1 MLYYD
6 LKKTLLNKKSLCLI
20 CLLLIFQFVLFVTV
34 QQSSSIYQKDYQTL
48 QENIKGMPL
57 SDAADY
63 LKKMELQSKLN
74 GDRISDQEWKEAVSQ
89 YGNDVLSQLGKET
102 YDLRTIQRLQ
112 DEVNYLIRYPAYY
125 QSIVQNQ
132 KEEISLFRK
141 DNHFI
146 KERQVAIKKRY
157 EGKKLE
163 AGTSTKGTYGI
174 ELILNDYFVDIFIAV
189 FMIYIT
195 YIQVDKEYQ
204 SGRMSYIKATSKG
217 GLWNYLSKYASLTI
231 SMIVFMALS
240 YLGMYVIR
248 GIQYGFVNI
257 QQPIQSVMMCATTPI
272 KCTIIQFLLLMLI
285 MRILAFA
292 FVEML
297 LLGVSTFFR
306 KTMIGSGLIAICVC
320 ISTLLSNFTAD
331 KNSLLAYLSLSHI
344 LHPELDFIRVSYIS
358 IFSHAIYYTWLLI
371 CLALLICL
379 IFAGSYYAY
388 ITKEYKQKMIEI
400 PVYDKHFHSLLFY
413 EAKKSWLKGA
423 GVLFACLLLMLVSF
437 DLSNIHTLSYQDDR
451 IINYYIDEFGASPT
465 KETYQNIEKE
475 KQRFADI
482 EQKLL
487 LSNNETEKTLL
498 SKELSTQRTF
508 QEYCQKIEM
517 IKNDESRQV
526 LKEDHTRMFFDQS
539 KEFAKLLVFYILMMV
554 LMCMHTYAKEK
565 ESGVTL
571 YYKTTM
577 IGIRK
582 THTLK
587 YIQLSVGFTLLWC
600 FISIMIF
607 LHNKQ
612 MYPDVMLNVA
622 MHDLQQFFTSP
633 FTMTI
638 MQYLVMQFILEIL
651 VIQALLYCVLYLFSR
666 IKSEKVTA
674 IVLFLLLSVPLLLC
688 INEVYQAPL
697 FMCLFYPFLNIKKAF
712 IAYIFILIVFILC
725 RIKKVRDIHA

>member
-6 LKKTLLNKKSLCLI
+6 LKKTILNKKSLCLI
-20 CLLLIFQFVLFVTV
+20 CLLLIFQFVLLVTI
-34 QQSSSIYQKDYQTL
+34 QQPSSIHQKDYQIL
-48 QENIKGMPL
+48 QENMKDIPL
-57 SDAADY
+57 INAVNY
-63 LKKMELQSKLN
+63 LKKIELQSKLN
-74 GDRISDQEWKEAVSQ
+74 ENRISDQEWKAAVSQ

-102 YDLRTIQRLQ
+102 YDLKTIQRLQ
-112 DEVNYLIRYPAYY
+112 DEANYLIQYPAYY
-125 QSIVQNQ
+125 QSINQDQ
-132 KEEISLFRK
+132 KEEIALFRK

-146 KERQVAIKKRY
+146 KERQVAIKKHY

-174 ELILNDYFVDIFIAV
+174 ELILNDFFVDIFIAV
-189 FMIYIT
+189 FMIYMT
-195 YIQVDKEYQ
+195 YLQVDKEYQ

-217 GLWNYLSKYASLTI
+217 GLWNYLSKYASLVI
-231 SMIVFMALS
+231 SIIVFMALS
-240 YLGMYVIR
+240 YLGMFVIR

-257 QQPIQSVMMCATTPI
+257 QQPIQSVMMCATAPI
-272 KCTIIQFLLLMLI
+272 KCTVIQFLLLMMI
-285 MRILAFA
+285 MRILIFV

-297 LLGVSTFFR
+297 LLGVSTIFR
-306 KTMIGSGLIAICVC
+306 KTMIGSGVITICVF

-358 IFSHAIYYTWLLI
+358 AFSHAIYYIWLLI
-371 CLALLICL
+371 CLAVLIWL
-379 IFAGSYYAY
+379 IFVGSYYAY
-388 ITKEYKQKMIEI
+388 ITKEYKQKTMQI
-400 PVYDKHFHSLLFY
+400 PIYDRHFHSLLFY
-413 EAKKSWLKGA
+413 ETKKSWLKGA

-437 DLSNIHTLSYQDDR
+437 DLSNIHTLSYQDDQ
-451 IINYYIDEFGASPT
+451 IINYYIDELGASPT
-465 KETYQNIEKE
+465 EETYQNIERE
-475 KQRFADI
+475 NQRFADI

-498 SKELSTQRTF
+498 SKELSIQGAF

-517 IKNDESRQV
+517 LKNDKTRQV
-526 LKEDHTRMFFDQS
+526 LKEDQTRMFFEQS

-554 LMCMHTYAKEK
+554 IMCMHTYAKEK

-571 YYKTTM
+571 YHKTTM
-577 IGIRK
+577 IGIRN

-600 FISIMIF
+600 CISTMIF

-612 MYPDVMLNVA
+612 MYSDVMLNVA
-622 MHDLQQFFTSP
+622 MHDLQQFFTLP
-633 FTMTI
+633 FTITI
-638 MQYLVMQFILEIL
+638 MQYLLIQFVLEIL

-674 IVLFLLLSVPLLLC
+674 ILLFLLLSIPLLLC
-688 INEVYQAPL
+688 SNEIYQAPL
-697 FMCLFYPFLNIKKAF
+697 LMCLFYPFLNIKKAL
-712 IAYIFILIVFILC
+712 IAYLLTLIVFILC
-725 RIKKVRDIHA
+725 RIKKARDMHA